1 MSRTFLDTNV
11 FLYAFLNQD
20 VGKKSVAAEIISD
33 AVRHGCG
40 FVSLQVVNEFCNVM
54 VKKSG
59 KTLAELLDATRLFR
73 RLRMVDGS
81 LRLAQRALEIKSLY
95 GVQFYDSLMLSAAES
110 AGCDEIL
117 TEDLNDGQMYGSVKA
132 VNPFKGL

>member
-1 MSRTFLDTNV
+1 M
-11 FLYAFLNQD
+11 
-20 VGKKSVAAEIISD
+20 
-33 AVRHGCG
+33 
-40 FVSLQVVNEFCNVM
+40 
-54 VKKSG
+54 
-59 KTLAELLDATRLFR
+59 
-73 RLRMVDGS
+73 
-81 LRLAQRALEIKSLY
+81 AQRALEIKSLY

>member
-1 MSRTFLDTNV
+1 MRRTFLDTNV

-20 VGKKSVAAEIISD
+20 ASKKSVAARIVSD
-33 AVRHGCG
+33 AVSSGDG
-40 FVSLQVVNEFCNVM
+40 YVSPQVVNEFCNVM
-54 VKKSG
+54 LKKSG
-59 KTLAELLDATRLFR
+59 KTLSEILEATKLFAR
-73 RLRMVDGS
+73 FRMVDGS
-81 LRLAQRALEIKSLY
+81 LRLTQRALELKGLY
-95 GVQFYDSLMLSAAES
+95 GVQFYDSLMLAFSEA

>member
-1 MSRTFLDTNV
+1 MCLIVRRRT
-11 FLYAFLNQD
+11 
-20 VGKKSVAAEIISD
+20 SD
-33 AVRHGCG
+33 
-40 FVSLQVVNEFCNVM
+40 EP
-54 VKKSG
+54 K
-59 KTLAELLDATRLFR
+59 
-73 RLRMVDGS
+73 GS

>member
-20 VGKKSVAAEIISD
+20 VGKKSVAAKIISD

-54 VKKSG
+54 VTAPFGWRNAHLKSRVF
-59 KTLAELLDATRLFR
+59 TESSSMTPSCFR
-73 RLRMVDGS
+73 RRN
-81 LRLAQRALEIKSLY
+81 RP
-95 GVQFYDSLMLSAAES
+95 AAMRFS
-110 AGCDEIL
+110 PK
-117 TEDLNDGQMYGSVKA
+117 T
-132 VNPFKGL
+132 

>member
-33 AVRHGCG
+33 AVRRGCG

-117 TEDLNDGQMYGSVKA
+117 TEDLNDGQMYGNVKA

>member
-20 VGKKSVAAEIISD
+20 VGKKSV
-33 AVRHGCG
+33 
-40 FVSLQVVNEFCNVM
+40 
-54 VKKSG
+54 
-59 KTLAELLDATRLFR
+59 
-73 RLRMVDGS
+73 
-81 LRLAQRALEIKSLY
+81 
-95 GVQFYDSLMLSAAES
+95 AAES